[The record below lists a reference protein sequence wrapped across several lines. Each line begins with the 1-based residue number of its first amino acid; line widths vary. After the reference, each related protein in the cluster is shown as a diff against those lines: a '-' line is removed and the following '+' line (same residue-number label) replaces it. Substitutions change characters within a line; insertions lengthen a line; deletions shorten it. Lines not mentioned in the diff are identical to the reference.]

1 MLKLLKKWL
10 VPIDARSGRCAC
22 CGRCCELF
30 GGHLNA
36 YDADIRRW
44 KREGRED
51 LVQMVN
57 RFGWIWVDPE
67 TKEPLPRCP
76 FIERSETGVTLCSIN
91 EVKPDMC
98 RDFPRIEIGQR
109 CVRVSNSEQIK
120 E

>member
-1 MLKLLKKWL
+1 MLEFLKKLL
-10 VPIDARSGRCAC
+10 VPFGAQKHTCVC

-57 RFGWIWVDPE
+57 RFGWIWVDPV
-67 TKEPLPRCP
+67 TKSPLNRCP
-76 FIERSETGVTLCSIN
+76 FMERAEAGMTLCSIN
-91 EVKPDMC
+91 AVKPDMC
-98 RDFPRIEIGQR
+98 KDFPRVEIGQR
-109 CVRVSNSEQIK
+109 CVRVANLEQIK